1 MICLHPSLSPRPTH
15 LEPSSLQNR
24 VSLSPIPLSS
34 SVVASEWRYFGM
46 FRRPSSYVSISSPF
60 HIAAVSLSSSLG
72 FWFSICPL
80 PVPSPSLSPT
90 VCHLAAVDQT
100 GRLPLFM
107 TADMWQF
114 PFVNDKK
121 CANYLSGCF
130 AANQSLTS
138 CECAAMFA
146 CVCVRACA
154 CEPGV
159 CVWRA

>member
-1 MICLHPSLSPRPTH
+1 
-15 LEPSSLQNR
+15 
-24 VSLSPIPLSS
+24 
-34 SVVASEWRYFGM
+34 M
-46 FRRPSSYVSISSPF
+46 FRRPSSYMCISSPSF

-72 FWFSICPL
+72 FWFSICPPL
-80 PVPSPSLSPT
+80 PSLSLSPT

-146 CVCVRACA
+146 CVCARSCASVRASLAYA
-154 CEPGV
+154 CGGREAVVMGKKLDERSMSRCLSAESLSFEMSSPP
-159 CVWRA
+159 